1 MSHFNILSP
10 QTIATLTSTREGE
23 TKLGQTI
30 QTITADRWEDVL
42 KKNSASYVLIGIPED
57 IGVRANFGIGGT
69 QSLWQPALKAILNI
83 QETEKLKGASI
94 LALGYFDFSHWIKIS
109 QQEDIATLRKRV
121 SQIDELAFPIIQTI
135 VASGKTPIIIGG
147 GHNNAYPLL
156 KGSSLA
162 IGKALNS
169 VNLDAH
175 SDYRIMEGRHSGNGF
190 RYAHTEGFL
199 RKYHIIGLHENYNS
213 ATVMEDINR
222 HPDLHYTTY
231 EAIFLH
237 EKIDYAT
244 VLKQTA
250 IALNDAPVGVE
261 LDLDCISNTLSSAAT
276 PCGISTLQ
284 ARKYVSYFA
293 EHTNVGYLH
302 LTEGAVRLEDGR
314 ESALTPK
321 LIAYLF
327 SDFIKGCEQRKS

>member
-1 MSHFNILSP
+1 MRHFNILSP
-10 QTIATLTSTREGE
+10 QNIATLTFSREGE

-30 QTITADRWEDVL
+30 QTITADRWEDAL

-57 IGVRANFGIGGT
+57 IGVRANYGIGGT

-83 QETEKLKGASI
+83 QETETLRGASI
-94 LALGYFDFSHWIKIS
+94 LALGYFDFSDWIKIS
-109 QQEDIATLRKRV
+109 QQEDITTLRNRV
-121 SQIDELAFPIIQTI
+121 SQIDELVFPIIQTI
-135 VASGKTPIIIGG
+135 VSAGKIPIIIGG

-162 IGKALNS
+162 KGKALNS

-190 RYAHTEGFL
+190 RYAHAKGFL
-199 RKYHIIGLHENYNS
+199 KKYHIIGLHENYNS
-213 ATVMEDINR
+213 AAVMADINQ

-237 EKIDYAT
+237 EKIDFAT
-244 VLKQTA
+244 VLQQTA
-250 IALNDAPVGVE
+250 IALNDAPIGVE

-276 PCGISTLQ
+276 PCGISALQ
-284 ARKYVSYFA
+284 ARKYVSYLA
-293 EHTNVGYLH
+293 EHTNVAYLH
-302 LTEGAVRLEDGR
+302 LTEGAVRLEDER

-327 SDFIKGCEQRKS
+327 SDFIKGYEQQNS